1 MILAGAWFGT
11 GFLPVLPRRLI
22 NQRVIALWSLMSK
35 FLSAVTLFLMSSS
48 LFAAM
53 KEMDAAN
60 APAETVDVVWVIVF
74 GVIFIGSI
82 VGFFIY
88 LWHTDKNG
96 KSGK

>member
-1 MILAGAWFGT
+1 
-11 GFLPVLPRRLI
+11 
-22 NQRVIALWSLMSK
+22 MSK
-35 FLSAVTLFLMSSS
+35 LLSAVALFLISSP

-96 KSGK
+96 KPGK